1 MPPSCQT
8 LVDGL
13 TSKSQEVTKG
23 QMPAEAQREQKP
35 EWRWG
40 RGREQSRRW
49 GKVHPR
55 WGGAVRAQRPLAAQL
70 PSSPD
75 PGLQHPGHQL
85 LWKPIK
91 GKLPNMEEGGQVGE
105 LFPQRQLQEELPVS

>member
-1 MPPSCQT
+1 MA
-8 LVDGL
+8 VG
-13 TSKSQEVTKG
+13 KG
-23 QMPAEAQREQKP
+23 QRAEPQVGKSPPA
-35 EWRWG
+35 
-40 RGREQSRRW
+40 
-49 GKVHPR
+49 V
-55 WGGAVRAQRPLAAQL
+55 GGAVRAQRPLAAQL